1 MMNSS
6 GSWRG
11 GQITAHGDG
20 DSTTANQNTLAVMC
34 SKTLDQ
40 WDFMSGASR
49 AVEVTHLEDLT
60 VCVESI
66 QDVYL
71 CSVFNDVN
79 KAVRDISQH

>member
-40 WDFMSGASR
+40 WDFMSGAS
-49 AVEVTHLEDLT
+49 
-60 VCVESI
+60 
-66 QDVYL
+66 
-71 CSVFNDVN
+71 
-79 KAVRDISQH
+79 

>member
-1 MMNSS
+1 MRFHE
-6 GSWRG
+6 RG
-11 GQITAHGDG
+11 FLVQCRGNG
-20 DSTTANQNTLAVMC
+20 
-34 SKTLDQ
+34 
-40 WDFMSGASR
+40 SR

-60 VCVESI
+60 VCVKSI